1 MSTAYANLKEQKR
14 YARFIGRRPS
24 KRRVVALLMPRLVY
38 SARSHP
44 QPMSDSRLMVM
55 QLRVQLGRISQGR
68 ATVDD
73 VEVLSIL
80 PNISMAVLFVVL
92 GWSTHESYV
101 Q

>member
-1 MSTAYANLKEQKR
+1 
-14 YARFIGRRPS
+14 
-24 KRRVVALLMPRLVY
+24 
-38 SARSHP
+38 
-44 QPMSDSRLMVM
+44 MSDSRLM